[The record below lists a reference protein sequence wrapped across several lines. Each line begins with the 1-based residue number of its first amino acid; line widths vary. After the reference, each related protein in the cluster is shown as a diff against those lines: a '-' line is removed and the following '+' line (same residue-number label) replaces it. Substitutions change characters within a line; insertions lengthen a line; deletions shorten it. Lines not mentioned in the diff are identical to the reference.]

1 MFSLD
6 PCSLIRTLAF
16 YAVPILLAGC
26 GGGGTDPGAST
37 ASIMPQ
43 FAAVSGILSVDKNN
57 EGWMITDLG
66 TLGGTDSFAS
76 GINEKGE
83 VVGWSLKTG
92 SDPLGVTHPFRYR
105 NGEMIDIGTLV
116 GGPDSSATAYA
127 LGINNAGQIAGSSNS
142 NAARFQ
148 AYVYRNGEL
157 TAIGAPV
164 YSQATAIS
172 NAGHIVGTS
181 DFTPGNSN
189 RRAFMYRNGS
199 MVDLGTLGGPTSVAY
214 GVNDLGM
221 VTGAS
226 DFDASGSTHAFVY
239 RNGKMTDL
247 GVSGGSF
254 SSASG
259 INNAGQVV
267 GYGAAVFG
275 HYHAFL
281 YSDGKEIDLHTLVGG
296 DSSSDSVANAIN
308 NSGHVVGVV
317 YDSGS
322 WSAFLYHDGN
332 TIHLDAIPAT
342 KTAGWSYLNPV
353 AINDHGQIAGTGS
366 INGHNHAFLLSPNLL
381 K

>member
-26 GGGGTDPGAST
+26 GGGGTDPEAST
-37 ASIMPQ
+37 APIMPQ
-43 FAAVSGILSVDKNN
+43 FAAVSGTLSVGKNN
-57 EGWMITDLG
+57 EGWKITDLG
-66 TLGGTDSFAS
+66 TLGGTDSFGH

-92 SDPLGVTHPFRYR
+92 SDPLGVTHPFLYR

-116 GGPDSSATAYA
+116 GGPDSSFTAYA
-127 LGINNAGQIAGSSNS
+127 LGINNAGQITGSSNS
-142 NAARFQ
+142 SSVRFQ

-181 DFTPGNSN
+181 DFTAGNSN

-214 GVNDLGM
+214 GVNDLG
-221 VTGAS
+221 VVAGAS
-226 DFDASGSTHAFVY
+226 DFDASGSTHGFVY

-267 GYGAAVFG
+267 GYGS
-275 HYHAFL
+275 HALL
-281 YSDGKEIDLHTLVGG
+281 YSDGKETDLHALVGG
-296 DSSSDSVANAIN
+296 DSSSNSVAYAIN
-308 NSGHVVGVV
+308 NSGHIVGVV

-332 TIHLDAIPAT
+332 TIHLEAIPAV
-342 KTAGWSYLNPV
+342 KAAGWSYLNPV
-353 AINDHGQIAGTGS
+353 AINDYGQIAGTGS